1 MVYGCISRKDENG
14 VKMMDYEV
22 KGVRRRGR
30 PKKTW
35 TEVVEK
41 TVRSDSYTR
50 QMVLTVIM
58 EEVN

>member
-1 MVYGCISRKDENG
+1 
-14 VKMMDYEV
+14 MDYEV
-22 KGVRRRGR
+22 KGVSHRGR

-41 TVRSDSYTR
+41 TVRSDIYTR